1 MNKTKSSLFCT
12 VPNTM
17 ALLFTCIHLYIGTTL
32 LLNVKGF
39 YLMSFGDLP
48 PIEQISLITVNRIWW
63 KVFASFAIFNNKILL
78 SLFFLRLILLLNI
91 LMACVL
97 ILAFLVCD
105 RVQLTTVSSI
115 QHHPRFLSILYC
127 QKHIKQ
133 PLRVITSKSIFMA
146 ERKIMEISLM

>member
-1 MNKTKSSLFCT
+1 MKFLLFCL

-17 ALLFTCIHLYIGTTL
+17 APLFTYIYLYLGTAL
-32 LLNVKGF
+32 LLNIRGCF
-39 YLMSFGDLP
+39 HLMRFGDLP
-48 PIEQISLITVNRIWW
+48 PAEKKSLITVNRIWW
-63 KVFASFAIFNNKILL
+63 KLFASSVMLNIKILW
-78 SLFFLRLILLLNI
+78 SPFFLRLVLLLNI
-91 LMACVL
+91 LMASVL
-97 ILAFLVCD
+97 ILAISVCD
-105 RVQLTTVSSI
+105 RVQLTTVSSV